1 MGRLLIFG
9 ALALSAYMVLLQPT
23 GSGFISTSAGGGS
36 YSGAAS
42 GAVSGIKASAG
53 TILQ

>member
-1 MGRLLIFG
+1 MGRLMIFC
-9 ALALSAYMVLLQPT
+9 ALALAAYLVLLQPT
-23 GSGFISTSAGGGS
+23 GSGLISTSAGGGS
-36 YSGAAS
+36 YSGAAK

>member
-1 MGRLLIFG
+1 MGRLLVFFALAFG
-9 ALALSAYMVLLQPT
+9 AYLVLLQPA
-23 GSGFISTSAGGGS
+23 GSGFISTSSGSES

-42 GAVSGIKASAG
+42 GAATGIKASAG

>member
-9 ALALSAYMVLLQPT
+9 ALALAAYMVLLQPT
-23 GSGFISTSAGGGS
+23 GSGLISTSAGGGS
-36 YSGAAS
+36 ISGAAK
-42 GAVSGIKASAG
+42 GAIGGIKASAA